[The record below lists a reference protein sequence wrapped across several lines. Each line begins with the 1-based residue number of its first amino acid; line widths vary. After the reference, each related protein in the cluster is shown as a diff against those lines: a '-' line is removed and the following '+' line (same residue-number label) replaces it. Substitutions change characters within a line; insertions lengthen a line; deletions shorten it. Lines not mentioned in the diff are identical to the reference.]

1 MSGYILTYTKRRFYP
16 LRPILDDI
24 RIEDIA
30 HSLSLLTRANGHF
43 KHFYSVAQHAINCY
57 KEAKARGCS
66 ERIQLACLLHDA
78 SESYIS
84 DLTRPVKGQ
93 LPEYFSIEE
102 KLQGLIYEKY
112 GLGDLTEEEK
122 FQVEDIDDALLY
134 FEFMELMGI
143 PVFDTPHEKYMEHD
157 FSQRDFTN
165 VESEFIYIFNRLTQ
179 GRRGF
184 SSVGIDGCRGGWIA
198 VNLTDT
204 GFEVE
209 LYKSIEEICSKYMD
223 SDSLLVDMP
232 IGLPEDVKDIR
243 PDSEAR
249 TYLSGRTSCIFN
261 TPCRQAV
268 YEDNYFEAS
277 QINKHYLGK
286 GLSKQSFAI
295 CRHIREIDEFLE
307 KVPEFKG
314 RLRESH
320 PEVCFA
326 VLATRDDFYLPLY
339 NSKHT
344 EDGFWDRVDVMEEF
358 YEKTRD
364 FVSYIS
370 THTVLKNHRAD
381 CMDALCLAVSGLLG
395 LRNGFASIPKVPAKD
410 ARGLNMEIVYGKKS
424 LSKEV

>member
-1 MSGYILTYTKRRFYP
+1 M
-16 LRPILDDI
+16 
-24 RIEDIA
+24 
-30 HSLSLLTRANGHF
+30 TRANGHF

-57 KEAKARGCS
+57 KEAKSRGCS
-66 ERIQLACLLHDA
+66 KRIQLGCLLHDA

-93 LPEYFSIEE
+93 LSEYFIIEE
-102 KLQGLIYEKY
+102 RLQSLIYEKY

-122 FQVEDIDDALLY
+122 QLIKDVDDALLY
-134 FEFMELMGI
+134 FEFIELMGV
-143 PVFDTPHEKYMEHD
+143 PVFDTPPEKYMEHD

-165 VESEFIYIFNRLTQ
+165 VESEFMYIFNRLTQ
-179 GRRGF
+179 GQRGF

-198 VNLTDT
+198 VNITDS

-209 LYKSIEEICSKYMD
+209 LYKSIEEICSKYAD
-223 SDSLLVDMP
+223 SNSLLVDMP
-232 IGLPEDVKDIR
+232 IGLPEDVTDIR

-268 YEDNYFEAS
+268 YEEDYFEAS

-295 CRHIREIDEFLE
+295 CNQIREIDEFLE
-307 KVPEFKG
+307 KEPEFKG
-314 RLRESH
+314 KLRESH
-320 PEVCFA
+320 PEICFA
-326 VLATRDDFYLPLY
+326 VLATKHDFYLPLY

-344 EDGFWDRVDVMEEF
+344 EQGFWDRVEVLEEF
-358 YEKTRD
+358 YDKTRE

-370 THTVLKNHRAD
+370 SHPVLRSHQVD

-395 LRNGFASIPKVPAKD
+395 LHNGFTSIPAAPAKD
-410 ARGLNMEIVYGKKS
+410 ARGLNMEIVYGKKES
-424 LSKEV
+424 EHI